1 METGSAYGLWD
12 IVIIHSLFVLIF
24 AFSFFRPRTR
34 RDWRSF
40 GVFSAFVI
48 ALFTEMYGF
57 PLTVY
62 LLSGWLA
69 SRYPE
74 INWFS
79 HNAGHLLQ
87 TLLGW
92 KGDAHFSP
100 LHIISYVF
108 ILGGFFLLAAAW
120 KVLFRAQR
128 NHGLAMTGPYAWI
141 RHPQY
146 TAFIMIMSG
155 FLLQWPTLPT
165 LMMFPILVWIYTRLA
180 RREEKETLE
189 KFGGRYAF
197 YAANTPRFFPRFWG
211 GRIARKAV
219 ADEEKTIHQ
228 ECMGGSNSFSDHFIY
243 DPHSETRLG
252 GKS

>member
-24 AFSFFRPRTR
+24 AFSFFRPRTK

-69 SRYPE
+69 ERFPE
-74 INWFS
+74 TNWFS
-79 HNAGHLLQ
+79 HDAGHLLQ

-92 KGDAHFSP
+92 KGDAHLGP
-100 LHIISYVF
+100 LHMLSYLF
-108 ILGGFFLLAAAW
+108 ILGGFFLLSAAW
-120 KVLFRAQR
+120 RVLFRSQR
-128 NHGLAMTGPYAWI
+128 NHELAITGPYAWV

-146 TAFIMIMSG
+146 TAFIMIMLG
-155 FLLQWPTLPT
+155 FLFQWPTLPT
-165 LMMFPILVWIYTRLA
+165 LVMFPILVWVYVRLA
-180 RREEKETLE
+180 RREEKETLRA
-189 KFGGRYAF
+189 FGERYAC
-197 YAANTPRFFPRFWG
+197 YAAKTPRFFPRLWG
-211 GRIARKAV
+211 NRLSQKPV
-219 ADEEKTIHQ
+219 AGEENTIDKKCT
-228 ECMGGSNSFSDHFIY
+228 EGSRNFSDHLVFHS
-243 DPHSETRLG
+243 HSETGSG
-252 GKS
+252 GKL